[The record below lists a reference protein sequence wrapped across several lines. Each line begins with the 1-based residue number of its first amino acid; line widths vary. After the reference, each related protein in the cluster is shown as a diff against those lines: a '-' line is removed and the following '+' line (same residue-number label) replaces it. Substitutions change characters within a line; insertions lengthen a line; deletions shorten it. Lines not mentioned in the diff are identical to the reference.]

1 MKIYW
6 KILISY
12 LCVCMVPLLLSL
24 FTCLKLEQ
32 NVRETILRDQSR
44 MIDDVWNNLNAT
56 IQASYEAERM
66 IAEDAVLKDLAES
79 YSLTEKQRFQQ
90 NDLSGLL
97 NAASSRGDSVEV
109 FAYLYRS
116 GQLITGGRSYEP
128 ENLEAFLQPLG
139 IGTGDFEELLLSSE

>member
-66 IAEDAVLKDLAES
+66 IAEDAVLKAW
-79 YSLTEKQRFQQ
+79 QRVT
-90 NDLSGLL
+90 
-97 NAASSRGDSVEV
+97 A
-109 FAYLYRS
+109 
-116 GQLITGGRSYEP
+116 
-128 ENLEAFLQPLG
+128 
-139 IGTGDFEELLLSSE
+139 

>member
-66 IAEDAVLKDLAES
+66 IAEDSVLKDLAERGEIS
-79 YSLTEKQRFQQ
+79 NVNLSNLKTGKVKAIRFSTLGAICRELKCQPGDILEYTEDETEEETK
-90 NDLSGLL
+90 
-97 NAASSRGDSVEV
+97 
-109 FAYLYRS
+109 
-116 GQLITGGRSYEP
+116 
-128 ENLEAFLQPLG
+128 EN
-139 IGTGDFEELLLSSE
+139 

>member
-66 IAEDAVLKDLAES
+66 IAEDAVLKGVNSFISIRTCGLGA
-79 YSLTEKQRFQQ
+79 FQTYTI
-90 NDLSGLL
+90 LRVTRASGWKGMKAKRKGLL
-97 NAASSRGDSVEV
+97 
-109 FAYLYRS
+109 
-116 GQLITGGRSYEP
+116 P
-128 ENLEAFLQPLG
+128 AFHRQ
-139 IGTGDFEELLLSSE
+139 